1 MILRLFRATLRPG
14 AEPEVLRRLRAD
26 TLPEIRAMSGLHA
39 FTSGFRHEAGRTQH
53 LALSTWSD
61 LAAIEAHAGSLE
73 RSVVSTPSHDI
84 FEDVSVDHYELVEP
98 EDAEVVTLE
107 GPVIGVV
114 RAHVA
119 PNSDASAI
127 DAVRESREEV
137 TAAGVLALH
146 IGRRV
151 HGYQTELAILAVWRD
166 RQSLRRFASRRSGA
180 LIRPA
185 FLDQLTDWA
194 FETWDCISA
203 DRLGIPPA
211 GPAVLVADDSGRYVD
226 ASPGVENLLGVPG
239 ELVLGRTVADL
250 SGPELRDAFP
260 ASWASFL
267 QQRRQE
273 GRYTLTLPGGGCV
286 DVRFRAAANVP
297 EPGLH
302 ASVLDRPDEPEDP
315 RPVAEVVAEAFR
327 EAPARVAASLPAEVV
342 PA

>member
-1 MILRLFRATLRPG
+1 MILRLFRATLQAG

-26 TLPEIRAMSGLHA
+26 TLPQIRAMSGLHA

-53 LALSTWSD
+53 LALSTWTD
-61 LAAIEAHAGSLE
+61 LAGIEAHAGSLE

-84 FEDVSVDHYELVEP
+84 FEGVSVDHFELVEP

-127 DAVRESREEV
+127 DAVRESRAEV

-166 RQSLRRFASRRSGA
+166 RQSLRRFANQRAGA
-180 LIRPA
+180 LISPA
-185 FLDQLTDWA
+185 FLDQLADWN
-194 FETWDCISA
+194 FETWDCLSA
-203 DRLGIPPA
+203 DRLAIPPA
-211 GPAVLVADDSGRYVD
+211 GPAVLIADDSGRYVD

-250 SGPELRDAFP
+250 SGAALRDAFP
-260 ASWASFL
+260 AAWAAFL
-267 QQRRQE
+267 QQGRQA
-273 GRYTLTLPGGGCV
+273 GQYTLALPGG
-286 DVRFRAAANVP
+286 DSLEVRFRAEANVP
-297 EPGLH
+297 ERGLH
-302 ASVLDRPDEPEDP
+302 ASVLSRPEDP
-315 RPVAEVVAEAFR
+315 EDARPVAEVAAEAFR
-327 EAPARVAASLPAEVV
+327 PAPAPLAAPAPLEVV
-342 PA
+342 TA